1 MSTARPSHDRAP
13 SGPGGDRAPSGPGGD
28 RAASDST
35 VKTRRGHTKD
45 RGQITLLVI
54 GFTLVLAVLIAV
66 VVTASRVFLYRRA
79 LSTATDGAA
88 IFAANQLDEAAFY
101 AGGAGE
107 HLPISADGAR
117 HAVAEYVARTG
128 LAERFDGFGYAVGT
142 DGRVVTVTFTA
153 RVELPLVGALTDQYD
168 DGVSVTTVALAIA
181 PTRR

>member
-1 MSTARPSHDRAP
+1 VIAHRVDRST
-13 SGPGGDRAPSGPGGD
+13 
-28 RAASDST
+28 DS
-35 VKTRRGHTKD
+35 
-45 RGQITLLVI
+45 GQITLLVI

-66 VVTASRVFLYRRA
+66 VVTTSRVFLYQRA

-107 HLPISADGAR
+107 HLPISAAGAR
-117 HAVAEYVARTG
+117 RAVAEYVTRSR

-153 RVELPLVGALTDQYD
+153 RVELPLVGAVTDRYHN
-168 DGVSVTTVALAIA
+168 GVTVTTVALAIA

>member
-1 MSTARPSHDRAP
+1 VIAHRADGAARRP
-13 SGPGGDRAPSGPGGD
+13 
-28 RAASDST
+28 AAADS
-35 VKTRRGHTKD
+35 
-45 RGQITLLVI
+45 GQITLLVI

-66 VVTASRVFLYRRA
+66 VVTASRVFLYQRA

-107 HLPISADGAR
+107 HLPISAVGAR
-117 HAVAEYVARTG
+117 QAVAEYVTRTG
-128 LAERFDGFGYAVGT
+128 LAERFEGFGYVVGT

-153 RVELPLVGALTDQYD
+153 RVELPLVGAVTDRYSN
-168 DGVSVTTVALAIA
+168 GVAVTTVALAIA

>member
-1 MSTARPSHDRAP
+1 VIAHRANPTTIAHRANPTVIAHRTHQAARRS
-13 SGPGGDRAPSGPGGD
+13 
-28 RAASDST
+28 AAADS
-35 VKTRRGHTKD
+35 
-45 RGQITLLVI
+45 GQITLLVI

-66 VVTASRVFLYRRA
+66 VVTTSRVFLYQRA

-107 HLPISADGAR
+107 HLPISAAGAR
-117 HAVAEYVARTG
+117 RAVAEYVTRSG

-153 RVELPLVGALTDQYD
+153 RVELPLVGAVADRYHN
-168 DGVSVTTVALAIA
+168 GVTVTTVALAIA